1 MAEEENERLRDG
13 QEKMQNAASSSSS
26 SSASTSQRNLQTQR
40 QQNPPVRRLS
50 GPTMSNARRRGSGAR
65 SSKRSSPIRSIF
77 NAVVRYLYSDPNFLE
92 ALSVDEA
99 CQLYAL
105 HKQATGIFMTIF
117 NIMPMYTT
125 QDMNVFDSLIL
136 IIFALLIAFYSRA
149 E

>member
-1 MAEEENERLRDG
+1 
-13 QEKMQNAASSSSS
+13 
-26 SSASTSQRNLQTQR
+26 
-40 QQNPPVRRLS
+40 
-50 GPTMSNARRRGSGAR
+50 MSNARRRGSGAR